1 MPNRDQ
7 THSTAIGKT
16 CDAPDLPR
24 PASCNR
30 RVCAA
35 ALDPSRSTNAM
46 LNLEASYWS
55 NQNISPIFHLYR
67 NYMELLNVILGAPYV
82 SQAPFKRSRSAELSP
97 SSSSSSCFTP
107 GITCSRSLELWS
119 ILEGFPAIWACTFQ
133 TQSSMLLHRWF
144 EFEVPQPWWLHPHMC
159 CFRSGKNEKR
169 ASNSVQKPT

>member
-1 MPNRDQ
+1 MRKLFGFSQKVIDRTCKIHQKCPSTTRCAVQQAAICGDDNCRGKNMPTIMGNIEALFKGINQGIHKQMMKQTVKKSPVTSQRHFTQKMEPQWMPNRDQ

-55 NQNISPIFHLYR
+55 NQNISPICHLYR
-67 NYMELLNVILGAPYV
+67 NY
-82 SQAPFKRSRSAELSP
+82 
-97 SSSSSSCFTP
+97 
-107 GITCSRSLELWS
+107 
-119 ILEGFPAIWACTFQ
+119 
-133 TQSSMLLHRWF
+133 
-144 EFEVPQPWWLHPHMC
+144 
-159 CFRSGKNEKR
+159 
-169 ASNSVQKPT
+169 